1 MSNCPKCGSR
11 MATTN
16 SRKIGTMIDRRR
28 MCKCG
33 HVDRAL
39 VRPAEV
45 VKVLPVE
52 RKRTTRRATGT

>member
-1 MSNCPKCGSR
+1 MNDNSCPRCGGF

-16 SRKIGTMIDRRR
+16 SRKRGGMIDRRR
-28 MCKCG
+28 QCKCG

-45 VKVLPVE
+45 IKVFDE
-52 RKRTTRRATGT
+52 RKRPTDIES